1 MVKPLPRFLLTF
13 AALLLAVGAIMHA
26 SAFKK
31 IASTVADSNLEA
43 FAAGSLKLLWL
54 GDSATLLLLAAV
66 FAFIAAR
73 PSAATRWIVVIL
85 SLIPA
90 STAILIYTFIGSF
103 IGGHVL
109 IVAAI
114 ATFVGGLQYPSTNS
128 SSHSGFPI
136 GRF

>member
-1 MVKPLPRFLLTF
+1 MVKPYARFLLAF

-31 IASTVADSNLEA
+31 IASTVADSNLEV

-54 GDSATLLLLAAV
+54 GDSATLLLLATV

-73 PSAATRWIVVIL
+73 PSAGTRWIVVIL

-114 ATFVGGLQYPSTNS
+114 AAFAGGLQYPSTNS

-136 GRF
+136 GRV

>member
-1 MVKPLPRFLLTF
+1 MVKPYGRFLLAF

-31 IASTVADSNLEA
+31 IVSAITDSNLEA

-54 GDSATLLLLAAV
+54 GDSVTLLLLAAA

-73 PSAATRWIVVIL
+73 PSAGTRWIIVIL

-114 ATFVGGLQYPSTNS
+114 AAFVGGLQYPSTQP
-128 SSHSGFPI
+128 SSHPGFPI
-136 GRF
+136 GRV

>member
-1 MVKPLPRFLLTF
+1 
-13 AALLLAVGAIMHA
+13 LLAAGAIMHA

-31 IASTVADSNLEA
+31 IVSAIADSNLEA

-90 STAILIYTFIGSF
+90 ATAILIYTFIGSF

-114 ATFVGGLQYPSTNS
+114 AVFVGGLQYPSTNS
-128 SSHSGFPI
+128 SSQSGFPI

>member
-13 AALLLAVGAIMHA
+13 AALLLAAGAIMHA

-54 GDSATLLLLAAV
+54 GDSATLLFLAAI

-73 PSAATRWIVVIL
+73 TSAATRWIVVIL

-90 STAILIYTFIGSF
+90 STAILIYAFVGSF

-114 ATFVGGLQYPSTNS
+114 AAFAGGLQYPSTNS
-128 SSHSGFPI
+128 SSHAGFPI

>member
-1 MVKPLPRFLLTF
+1 MVKPYARFLVAF
-13 AALLLAVGAIMHA
+13 AALLLAAGAIMHA

-31 IASTVADSNLEA
+31 IVSAVADSNLEA

-90 STAILIYTFIGSF
+90 ATAILIYTFIGSF

-114 ATFVGGLQYPSTNS
+114 VVFVGGLQYSSTNS
-128 SSHSGFPI
+128 SSQSGFPI

>member
-1 MVKPLPRFLLTF
+1 
-13 AALLLAVGAIMHA
+13 
-26 SAFKK
+26 
-31 IASTVADSNLEA
+31 
-43 FAAGSLKLLWL
+43 
-54 GDSATLLLLAAV
+54 
-66 FAFIAAR
+66 
-73 PSAATRWIVVIL
+73 VIL

-114 ATFVGGLQYPSTNS
+114 AAFVGGLQYPSTNS

-136 GRF
+136 GRV

>member
-1 MVKPLPRFLLTF
+1 MVKPYARFLLAF
-13 AALLLAVGAIMHA
+13 AALLLAAGAIMHA

-31 IASTVADSNLEA
+31 IVSAIADSNLEA

-66 FAFIAAR
+66 FAFIAVR
-73 PSAATRWIVVIL
+73 PSAATRWIVLIL

-90 STAILIYTFIGSF
+90 ATSILIYTFIGSF

-114 ATFVGGLQYPSTNS
+114 AVFAGGLQYPSTNS
-128 SSHSGFPI
+128 SSQSGFPI

>member
-1 MVKPLPRFLLTF
+1 MVKPYARFLLAL

-26 SAFKK
+26 CAFKK
-31 IASTVADSNLEA
+31 IVSAITDSNLEA

-54 GDSATLLLLAAV
+54 GDSATLVLLAAA

-73 PSAATRWIVVIL
+73 PSAGTRWIVVIL

-109 IVAAI
+109 MVAAI
-114 ATFVGGLQYPSTNS
+114 AAFAGGLQYSSTNS

-136 GRF
+136 GRV